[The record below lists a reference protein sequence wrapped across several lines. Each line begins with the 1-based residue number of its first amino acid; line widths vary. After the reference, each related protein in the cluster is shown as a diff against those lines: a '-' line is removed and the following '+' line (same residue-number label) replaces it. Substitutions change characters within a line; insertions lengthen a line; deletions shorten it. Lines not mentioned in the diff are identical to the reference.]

1 MAEQEV
7 DAERVEQIR
16 RLLDAEGEAAVQ
28 HRFGE
33 EELNSEEFRIA
44 QRQRQQARARHQAA
58 AEKRVREA
66 EASEADRAAAADR
79 DQARKREQAA
89 EQREV
94 EAKTAVQERGQEPG
108 QGSGQTGDRTD
119 AQRGPDRARQ
129 AQERV
134 AAVRRDLAEGDRHR
148 HEKELAGSQGRGQ
161 GR

>member
-33 EELNSEEFRIA
+33 EELNSEEFRAA

-66 EASEADRAAAADR
+66 EASEADRAAAVDR
-79 DQARKREQAA
+79 EQARKEQAT
-89 EQREV
+89 EQRE
-94 EAKTAVQERGQEPG
+94 AV
-108 QGSGQTGDRTD
+108 
-119 AQRGPDRARQ
+119 ARAH
-129 AQERV
+129 A
-134 AAVRRDLAEGDRHR
+134 
-148 HEKELAGSQGRGQ
+148 SFGRG
-161 GR
+161 RPPE